1 MSAKTALIVL
11 GEGFE
16 EIEALAPVDLL
27 RRAEVECTM
36 VSCEPTLM
44 VRGRSGV
51 RVEADA
57 VIEDVA
63 DRLYDC
69 IIVPGGPGT
78 AALRKDSR
86 VLELLRVHRAQHRVI
101 GAICAAPTVLLDA
114 GLLPGPRYTG
124 HASIAPELPDLDT
137 QAVVIEGDLITS
149 RGAGTAVA
157 FGLALVGKLAGEDK
171 REQIAESIHFSE
183 GDG

>member
-1 MSAKTALIVL
+1 MSGKTALIVL
-11 GEGFE
+11 CEGFE

-27 RRAEVECTM
+27 RRAEVECT
-36 VSCEPTLM
+36 VASCEPTPM

-57 VIEDVA
+57 VIDEIA
-63 DRLYDC
+63 DRLFDC

-78 AALRKDSR
+78 AALRRDSR
-86 VLELLRVHRAQHRVI
+86 VLALLRAHRAQDRLV

-124 HASIAPELPDLDT
+124 HASIASELPELET
-137 QAVVIEGDLITS
+137 QAVVIDGGLVTS
-149 RGAGTAVA
+149 RGAGTAIA
-157 FGLALVGKLAGEDK
+157 FGLALVGKLVGPDQ
-171 REQIAESIHFSE
+171 RDQIAKSIHFSE
-183 GDG
+183 GGG

>member
-1 MSAKTALIVL
+1 MSEKTALIVL

-27 RRAEVECTM
+27 RRAEVQCTLA
-36 VSCEPTLM
+36 SCAPTRV

-51 RVEADA
+51 RVEADTG
-57 VIEDVA
+57 IDDVVE
-63 DRLYDC
+63 RIFDC

-78 AALRKDSR
+78 AQLRRDPR
-86 VLELLRVHRAQHRVI
+86 VLALVRAHQAQDRLV

-124 HASIAPELPDLDT
+124 HASIASELPELEA
-137 QAVVIEGDLITS
+137 QAVVIEGKLITS
-149 RGAGTAVA
+149 RGAGTAIA
-157 FGLALVGKLAGEDK
+157 FALALVAELMGQDK
-171 REQIAESIHFSE
+171 RNQIAESIHFSE
-183 GDG
+183 GAG